1 MWARASRPPPAYHMS
16 LKSKYE
22 YRRDLP
28 HLQNIGRPLF
38 VTFNTFHRW
47 VMPPSAR
54 DIVFEAVLHGNGA
67 HFQIEAFVVMP
78 EHVHLVCWLRRRKNG
93 DPYALVEIMQAI
105 KSASA
110 HKINRLLSSS
120 GPVWQTESFDHIVR
134 SDERLEEYI
143 EYVCSNP
150 VRRGL
155 VSTASD
161 YKWLWLASVP
171 VV

>member
-1 MWARASRPPPAYHMS
+1 MS
-16 LKSKYE
+16 LKRKYE

-28 HLQNIGRPLF
+28 HIQNIERALF
-38 VTFNTFHRW
+38 ITFNTFHRW
-47 VMPPSAR
+47 VMPAAAR
-54 DIVFEAVLHGNGA
+54 DLVFDAVLHGNGI

-78 EHVHLVCWLRRRKNG
+78 DHVHLVCWLRRRENG

-110 HKINRLLSSS
+110 HKINRLLSST
-120 GPVWQTESFDHIVR
+120 GAVWQTESFDHMVR
-134 SDERLEEYI
+134 SDELLEEYI
-143 EYVCSNP
+143 EYVRSNP

-155 VSTASD
+155 VETPSD
-161 YKWLWLASVP
+161 YKWLWISSVP